1 MQILI
6 QLWSVTN
13 FLEIANTLLCCN
25 VPPYYLKREK
35 DPSENEFLLEQL
47 SPWLTKILD
56 QIPFLLVK
64 SIFQSKTKNS
74 DKIQCGHNS
83 SLQKYKTQVLLFF
96 FFLNTS
102 LRRTENKT
110 FSGLVRFKWKSVFNQ
125 SGYSSKVW
133 PIRIGSSV

>member
-25 VPPYYLKREK
+25 FPPYYLKREK

-96 FFLNTS
+96 FF
-102 LRRTENKT
+102 
-110 FSGLVRFKWKSVFNQ
+110 FKHKFKKDRKQNLFRVGKIQ
-125 SGYSSKVW
+125 MK
-133 PIRIGSSV
+133 IGF